1 MTEPR
6 QRARQKGQQFASNDL
21 SAFLLSFGD
30 DFNPLP
36 ETVKTLDEIITDY
49 IIETCHA
56 AAQCAAYSHRQKI
69 KVDDFKFA
77 LRKDP
82 KKLGRVTELLQ
93 MEKDI
98 KRARKIAE
106 VDEESIAKGEGGE
119 GPGRGKRRKV
129 EEKSEKGDKSNKGKP
144 AGD

>member
-6 QRARQKGQQFASNDL
+6 QRARQKGQQFATADLEAFL
-21 SAFLLSFGD
+21 SAFGD

-36 ETVKTLDEIITDY
+36 DTVKTLDEVITDY

-77 LRKDP
+77 LRKDQ

-93 MEKDI
+93 MDKDI
-98 KRARKIAE
+98 RRARKIAE
-106 VDEESIAKGEGGE
+106 VDEEAVMRGENGEGQA
-119 GPGRGKRRKV
+119 RGKRRKV
-129 EEKSEKGDKSNKGKP
+129 EDKEKGL
-144 AGD
+144 

>member
-6 QRARQKGQQFASNDL
+6 QRARQKGQQFASADL
-21 SAFLLSFGD
+21 EAYLAAFGD

-36 ETVKTLDEIITDY
+36 ETVKTLDEIVTDY
-49 IIETCHA
+49 IIETCHS

-93 MEKDI
+93 MDKDI

-106 VDEESIAKGEGGE
+106 VDEEQVMKGEGEGQ

-129 EEKSEKGDKSNKGKP
+129 EERAS
-144 AGD
+144 

>member
-6 QRARQKGQQFASNDL
+6 QRARQKGQQFATADL
-21 SAFLLSFGD
+21 EAYLAAFGD
-30 DFNPLP
+30 DFNPLH

-98 KRARKIAE
+98 RRARKIAE
-106 VDEESIAKGEGGE
+106 VDEESVMRGEGEGGQ
-119 GPGRGKRRKV
+119 GRGKRRRV
-129 EEKSEKGDKSNKGKP
+129 EEKDKGS
-144 AGD
+144 

>member
-6 QRARQKGQQFASNDL
+6 QRARPKGPQFASGEL
-21 SAFLLSFGD
+21 EAYLTAFGD
-30 DFNPLP
+30 DDSPLP
-36 ETVKTLDEIITDY
+36 ETVKVLDEIVTDF

-56 AAQCAAYSHRQKI
+56 AAECAAYSHRQKI

-82 KKLGRVTELLQ
+82 IKLGRVTELLQ
-93 MEKDI
+93 MEKDLKNA
-98 KRARKIAE
+98 KRIAE
-106 VDEESIAKGEGGE
+106 VDEGAVMKVQKEGGGAE

-129 EEKSEKGDKSNKGKP
+129 EDKP
-144 AGD
+144 T

>member
-6 QRARQKGQQFASNDL
+6 QRARQKGQQFASVDLEAFL
-21 SAFLLSFGD
+21 SAFGD

-93 MEKDI
+93 MDKDI
-98 KRARKIAE
+98 RRARKIAE
-106 VDEESIAKGEGGE
+106 VDEEAVMRGEGGE
-119 GPGRGKRRKV
+119 GQGRGKRRKV
-129 EEKSEKGDKSNKGKP
+129 EQKEKGS
-144 AGD
+144 